1 MSLFKNLLDK
11 TKGQAVS
18 LAGRQFLNSY
28 LEKYGTMLNFSVQ
41 PETKTITAEILL
53 KGEQS
58 PIRLELTGY
67 EIGGTVDK
75 PTLRIARAEA
85 SREWLG
91 TVLREFVQGKDFD
104 LPPKAAP
111 LLKLLL

>member
-1 MSLFKNLLDK
+1 MSFFDRL
-11 TKGQAVS
+11 KGQAVS
-18 LAGRQFLNSY
+18 LAARQFLNSY
-28 LEKYGTMLNFSVQ
+28 LEKYGTMLNFSVH
-41 PETKTITAEILL
+41 PETKTISAEVLL

-67 EIGGTVDK
+67 EIGGTAEK

-91 TVLREFVQGKDFD
+91 TVLREFVQGKDFE
-104 LPPKAAP
+104 LPPKAVP
-111 LLKLLL
+111 LLKMLL